1 MIARR
6 RTRPGADGKNRRA
19 KVQEGE
25 PGDLE
30 TIWRTAREELEA
42 SLPRSTFNL
51 WLAPLRLVGVH
62 GSTLYLSAPDGVRE
76 WVERRYATLVLEA
89 LRRHTPSVSAIA
101 FMPAGSSATAEGTDG
116 APTRIKRTFDNFVIG
131 AGNRFAH
138 SAALAVA
145 EMPGEAYNPLFLYGA
160 PGLGKTHLLSAIAAY
175 MRDRDPA
182 IQVHHT
188 TAEAFTG
195 EFVAALRR
203 SGTDAFKR
211 RYRCLDALLID
222 DVQFLEDKPQTE
234 EEFFHTFNAL
244 YEAGSQ
250 IVLSSD
256 RPPHALS
263 RLAERLRDRF
273 EWGLCAEIAAAD
285 ARTRLAVLTRL
296 AAEAVPELSREEAAA
311 VLREIASHAP
321 GNLRRLEGAL
331 TRVIAFGSVMGT
343 PLTPELARQVLGPT
357 PEQDKSPLAS
367 PESVEAVQDAVC
379 AVLHVSRDEL
389 LSTRRKPSLVKARQ
403 LAIYVSRLRLSLSL
417 TDLARAF
424 GRDRTTI
431 LHSLRAVER
440 ELTPGTAT
448 ARALQRVQQQLDGV
462 GKPPRG

>member
-1 MIARR
+1 VQ
-6 RTRPGADGKNRRA
+6 DG
-19 KVQEGE
+19 GS
-25 PGDLE
+25 GDLE
-30 TIWRTAREELEA
+30 TIWRRAREELEA
-42 SLPRSTFNL
+42 SLPRSTFSL
-51 WLAPLRLVGVH
+51 WLAPLRLVSVH

-76 WVERRYATLVLEA
+76 WVERRYATRVLEA
-89 LRRHTPSVSAIA
+89 LRRQTPSVSAIA
-101 FMPAGSSATAEGTDG
+101 FLPPGSSSAPDATSTAST
-116 APTRIKRTFDNFVIG
+116 ATRRTFDNFVIG

-160 PGLGKTHLLSAIAAY
+160 PGLGKTHLLCAIAAY
-175 MRDRDPA
+175 MRDRDPS

-203 SGTDAFKR
+203 SGAEAFKR
-211 RYRCLDALLID
+211 RYRRLDALLID
-222 DVQFLEDKPQTE
+222 DVQFLENKPQTE

-256 RPPHALS
+256 RSPQALS

-273 EWGLCAEIAAAD
+273 EWGLCAEIAAPD
-285 ARTRLAVLTRL
+285 ARTRLAVLTHL
-296 AAEAVPELSREEAAA
+296 AAEAIPDLSREEAEAL
-311 VLREIASHAP
+311 LREIASYAP
-321 GNLRRLEGAL
+321 ANLRRLEGAL

-343 PLTPELARQVLGPT
+343 PLTPELVRQVLGPSA
-357 PEQDKSPLAS
+357 EQEERQSAS
-367 PESVEAVQDAVC
+367 PESIEAVQEAVC
-379 AVLHVSRDEL
+379 VVLHVSRDEL
-389 LSTRRKPSLVKARQ
+389 LSPRRKPTLVKARQ
-403 LAIYVSRLRLSLSL
+403 LAIYVSRLRLRLSL
-417 TDLARAF
+417 TDLAQAF

-440 ELTPGTAT
+440 DLAPGTAT
-448 ARALQRVQQQLDGV
+448 ADALQRVQQELDRV
-462 GKPPRG
+462 GQPSRG